1 MHSLMRRA
9 WVEIDLGALV
19 RNGATLRKH
28 AGVPILP
35 MVKADA
41 YGLGAVR
48 ATRALERLDP
58 WGYGVATVAEGEI
71 LREAGITR
79 RILVF
84 TPLLVD
90 DFDAVERA
98 NLTPTLGEAQAI
110 AAWGQRRKPWHLA
123 IDTGMNRAGVQWD
136 EVTSVSAVLRGNT
149 PEGAFTHF
157 HSAARSALSREEQ
170 ERRFREAL
178 SQLPV
183 RPEYLHAENSAAI
196 EHRGRSPWSFAR
208 PGVFLYGVGSGYD
221 AEITPDPVVALR
233 ARIVDLRTVSEGESV
248 SYDATFRADAPCR
261 IATAAIGYADGYR
274 RSLGNRG
281 VALLH
286 GRRVPVTGMVTMD
299 MTMLDVTD
307 VECRVGDLVT
317 FLGRDPGASGSAG
330 CIEVNDVAQ
339 AAELSPYEILTGL
352 NSRLPRRYLR
362 GEP

>member
-19 RNGATLRKH
+19 RNGAVLQKH

-48 ATRALERLDP
+48 ATRALERLNP

-71 LREAGITR
+71 LRKAGITR

-90 DFDAVERA
+90 DFEAAERA
-98 NLTPTLGEAQAI
+98 NLTPTLSEARSI
-110 AAWGQRRKPWHLA
+110 TLWGQRGKPWHLA
-123 IDTGMNRAGVQWD
+123 IDTGMNRAGVQWS
-136 EVTSVSAVLRGNT
+136 EVDALRSVLRVHA

-157 HSAARSALSREEQ
+157 HSAASSTASREEQ
-170 ERRFREAL
+170 EGRFRAAL

-183 RPEYLHAENSAAI
+183 QPAFVHAENSAGI
-196 EHRGRSPWSFAR
+196 EHRDRSPWSFAR
-208 PGVFLYGVGSGYD
+208 PGVFLYGVGSGHE
-221 AEITPDPVVALR
+221 AEIAPEPVASLR
-233 ARIVDLRTVSEGESV
+233 ARIVDLRTVAPGETV
-248 SYDATFRADAPCR
+248 SYDATFRAASPCR

-281 VALLH
+281 VALLN
-286 GRRVPVTGMVTMD
+286 GQRVAVAGVVTMD

-307 VECRVGDLVT
+307 VECRIGDLAT
-317 FLGRDPGASGSAG
+317 FLGREPNRANDE
-330 CIEVNDVAQ
+330 CIEVNDVAR

-352 NSRLPRRYLR
+352 QSRLPRRYLPR
-362 GEP
+362 DS